1 MKPYEIRRWFSSV
14 GTALAVNVNTLLT
27 HTYILTVVTYTH
39 LLEPSSLASVHAGF
53 FSMTERGSVHE
64 TMRKWVM
71 CPICRQHTD
80 VGNIAYA
87 DDRQNGYSSG
97 QDHRENE
104 ASLAVQGSY
113 GTKVSSLCAF

>member
-1 MKPYEIRRWFSSV
+1 
-14 GTALAVNVNTLLT
+14 
-27 HTYILTVVTYTH
+27 
-39 LLEPSSLASVHAGF
+39 
-53 FSMTERGSVHE
+53 MTERGSVHE

-104 ASLAVQGSY
+104 ASLSVQGSY
-113 GTKVSSLCAF
+113 GTKVSPSMLFKDSSNK